1 MPQTRGRIFDDF
13 ASLMTNAAGVAN
25 GVKREAETA
34 VRSQV
39 ERILAGMNV
48 VTREEFEAV
57 RDMAALAREEND
69 ELRRRIVALKDRY
82 DTLWQQ
88 VIDDLKRAGHMPGD
102 AQLMRLLILGAVN
115 WTGTW
120 YRAGGRLSLDDVAE
134 GAARLFLQGVR

>member
-57 RDMAALAREEND
+57 RDMAALAREENE
-69 ELRRRIVALKDRY
+69 ELHHRIAALEARFAA
-82 DTLWQQ
+82 
-88 VIDDLKRAGHMPGD
+88 AGH
-102 AQLMRLLILGAVN
+102 
-115 WTGTW
+115 
-120 YRAGGRLSLDDVAE
+120 
-134 GAARLFLQGVR
+134 